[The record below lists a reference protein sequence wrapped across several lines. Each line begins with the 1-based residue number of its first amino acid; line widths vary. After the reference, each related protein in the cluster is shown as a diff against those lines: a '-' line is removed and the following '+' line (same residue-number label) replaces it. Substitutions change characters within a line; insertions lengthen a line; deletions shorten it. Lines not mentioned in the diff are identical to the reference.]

1 MYNNFHQ
8 HFSPYVVLV
17 IKVWRASALHLY
29 IVKKEIKIMKRRF
42 IDQAE
47 LTVLVTVFLSSV
59 YALAPVM

>member
-1 MYNNFHQ
+1 
-8 HFSPYVVLV
+8 
-17 IKVWRASALHLY
+17 
-29 IVKKEIKIMKRRF
+29 MKRRF